1 MFVFIYRY
9 SPEYLLQEDVIVVTF
24 NYRLHALGFLQ
35 LPSMGISGNA
45 GLKDQQMVIKW
56 VHDNI
61 SQFNGDPDNVT
72 LFGESAGAA
81 SAHLHVL
88 NPNSRKY
95 IHKAIMQSG
104 CALGNWIIQKDGIGK
119 TRWLAKVLGAREND
133 QDAYDTLMKAT
144 TRKLV
149 DYFPL
154 TLTYEDKRRG
164 LPIVFK
170 AVIEKESVS
179 IFSVFFFK

>member
-1 MFVFIYRY
+1 
-9 SPEYLLQEDVIVVTF
+9 
-24 NYRLHALGFLQ
+24 
-35 LPSMGISGNA
+35 MGISGNA
-45 GLKDQQMVIKW
+45 GLKDQQMALKW

-61 SQFNGDPDNVT
+61 SQFNGDPHNIT

-81 SAHLHVL
+81 MVHLHVL

-104 CALGNWIIQKDGIGK
+104 CALGDWIIQKDGIGK
-119 TRWLAKVLGAREND
+119 TRWLAKELGASKND
-133 QDAYDTLMKAT
+133 EEAYDTLMKST
-144 TRKLV
+144 TRELV
-149 DYFPL
+149 DSFPL

-170 AVIEKESVS
+170 AVIEEESVS
-179 IFSVFFFK
+179 IKSKFWTSAVL